1 MIKIEKVSI
10 HGLEETIRGMR
21 NPMNSWDKSD
31 SGICKGGDDGIGCE
45 NCAKEVPCE
54 HTYDHSF
61 QRCTWILLLRSTGGR
76 SSIPIK

>member
-31 SGICKGGDDGIGCE
+31 SGICKVEAGIIKSKKEKDDV
-45 NCAKEVPCE
+45 KE
-54 HTYDHSF
+54 TIS
-61 QRCTWILLLRSTGGR
+61 
-76 SSIPIK
+76 